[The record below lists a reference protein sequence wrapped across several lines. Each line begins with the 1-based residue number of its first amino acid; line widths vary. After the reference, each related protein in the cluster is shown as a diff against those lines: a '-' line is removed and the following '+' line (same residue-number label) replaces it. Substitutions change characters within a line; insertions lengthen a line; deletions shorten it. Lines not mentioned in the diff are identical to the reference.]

1 MVKLTKDQ
9 KRKKKLK
16 DKSKK
21 SLIKPVKL
29 TPKEIKSSF
38 SLSKV
43 MLNKETDEQENIEY
57 KINAV
62 QADILVNQERL
73 CDGRIVEIKPK
84 NKPLVT
90 AWDYF
95 GVAAINYFHASFE
108 ECDRLIVPITPNE
121 LDGVVVAFPDYDDK
135 DDFDTDRILVHTEL
149 DPSFNFADNKA
160 VDLFEVW
167 FNTKIIPFLSD
178 MPNIEGINNDYKMR
192 SFHIFKAFDKYW
204 CGAYLVPKS
213 QLKSFEKRTHKK
225 VNCVYGESFDSEV
238 YVNRFENL
246 H

>member
-1 MVKLTKDQ
+1 MAKLTKDQ
-9 KRKKKLK
+9 KRKTKLTVRNKKL
-16 DKSKK
+16 
-21 SLIKPVKL
+21 LIKPVKL
-29 TPKEIKSSF
+29 KLKEVRSSF

-43 MLNKETDEQENIEY
+43 ILNKETGTEENIDY
-57 KINAV
+57 QINAA

-84 NKPLVT
+84 YKPLVT

-95 GVAAINYFHASFE
+95 GIAAINYFHASFE

-121 LDGVVVAFPDYDDK
+121 LEGVVVAFPDYDDK
-135 DDFDTDRILVHTEL
+135 ADFDTDRILVHTEL
-149 DPSFNFADNKA
+149 DSSFNFADNKS
-160 VDLFEVW
+160 VGSFEVW
-167 FNTKIIPFLSD
+167 FNKEIVPFLRD
-178 MPNIEGINNDYKMR
+178 MPNIERINEDYKMR

-225 VNCVYGESFDSEV
+225 LDYMHGESFDSET
-238 YVNRFENL
+238 YVNRFENR